1 MNLLIILYNQVMS
14 IVPFL
19 WSPFKGA
26 ALVFMIVYVWSRE
39 NPNARV
45 SIHGLV
51 EIKVHSFIL
60 YIYIWNFSLP
70 YSLTVGWYW
79 SFLYICIYIFP
90 QGFYLPWVLLG
101 IDTIIGNP
109 WKPGLEGIAAGHIY
123 YFLTV
128 LHPLAGG
135 KNYCKTPLLVYP
147 KYIFNWNSCFLF
159 LYICH

>member
-1 MNLLIILYNQVMS
+1 MS

-19 WSPFKGA
+19 WSPFKGP

-51 EIKVHSFIL
+51 EIK
-60 YIYIWNFSLP
+60 
-70 YSLTVGWYW
+70 
-79 SFLYICIYIFP
+79 
-90 QGFYLPWVLLG
+90 GFYLPWVLLG

-109 WKPGLEGIAAGHIY
+109 WKPGLEGIAAGHVY

-147 KYIFNWNSCFLF
+147 NSFSLVKTPIPQSFLCSLKHVSLVRSWLHSGVKVF
-159 LYICH
+159 SKTIHTGQILMVVLLSVGEVSG